1 MANRKSKSAEA
12 EALDELMEKAKAS
25 GNHWHKHK
33 WTKKELEESALF
45 CQLPFI
51 RDTRGEIYRADAAL
65 SWWHVTNPEYWHQG
79 IEVGKAFAD
88 RVAVVLPQNPK
99 KIEEVLC
106 HSLESL
112 LHKGGSDG
120 VAIGFLR
127 QMAHYAVKGMQ
138 KA

>member
-1 MANRKSKSAEA
+1 MAKRKSKSAEA
-12 EALDELMEKAKAS
+12 EALVEIMETAKAS
-25 GNHWHKHK
+25 GNPWHNHK
-33 WTKKELEESALF
+33 WTKKEKKESALF

-51 RDTRGEIYRADAAL
+51 RDTRGEIFHADAGL

-88 RVAVVLPQNPK
+88 RVAVVLPQDPE

-106 HSLESL
+106 RSLESL
-112 LHKGGSDG
+112 LLKGGSDG
-120 VAIGFLR
+120 IAIGFMR

>member
-1 MANRKSKSAEA
+1 MAKTKSKSAEA
-12 EALDELMEKAKAS
+12 EALDELIETAKAS
-25 GNHWHKHK
+25 PWHKHK
-33 WTKKELEESALF
+33 WTKKEREESALF

-51 RDTRGEIYRADAAL
+51 RDTRGEIYHADAGL
-65 SWWHVTNPEYWHQG
+65 SWWHVTNPEYWYQG
-79 IEVGKAFAD
+79 IEVGRAFAD
-88 RVAVVLPQNPK
+88 RVAVVLPQNPE

-106 HSLESL
+106 YSLESL